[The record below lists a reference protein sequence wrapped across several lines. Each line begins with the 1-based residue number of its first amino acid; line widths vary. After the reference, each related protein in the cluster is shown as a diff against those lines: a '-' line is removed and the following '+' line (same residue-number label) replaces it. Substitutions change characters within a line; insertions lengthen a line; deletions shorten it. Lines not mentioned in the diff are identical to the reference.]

1 MANFNF
7 NKIMLGGRLTA
18 DPENKQTADGVSVTA
33 FTVAVNRRSTA
44 GDGKPIAD
52 FFKVIAWRSLGDFVY
67 KFFRRGAAIFIVGTV
82 QNRSYIDHEGT
93 KRYITEIIA
102 EEVSFV
108 DSKAE
113 APINNA
119 GTESTP
125 VEKPAPLPCS
135 HMSAEDFA
143 NINGDDDLPF

>member
-18 DPENKQTADGVSVTA
+18 DPENKQTTDGTSVTT

-44 GDGKPIAD
+44 PDGKPIAD
-52 FFKVIAWRSLGDFVY
+52 FFKVIAWRSLADFAY
-67 KFFRRGAAIFIVGTV
+67 KFFRRGSAIFVVGTV

-93 KRYITEIIA
+93 KRYVTEIIA
-102 EEVSFV
+102 DELNFV

-113 APINNA
+113 APTSTA
-119 GTESTP
+119 GTDGAS
-125 VEKPAPLPCS
+125 VEKPAPLPTNFY
-135 HMSAEDFA
+135 SADQLGKA
-143 NINGDDDLPF
+143 DDDLPF